1 MDLPRVERAAL
12 RSSRFDAIYA
22 PEERIPVIVVEN
34 FPALGRLTAMRFLE
48 WVQENPDGVVSLPTG
63 KTPEHFIAWVQ
74 RCLSTWKTRGTRRIL
89 SRNGVD
95 PAKRPDLRGLHFV
108 QIDEFYPIEPSQ
120 KNSFLSYVERF
131 YIRGFGMDP
140 GKAMLIDGSRIA
152 LRRGERLGDVWPGMA
167 VDLSL
172 RGRKA
177 RTRLEAR
184 QKSVLAGVDE
194 WCRGYEERIRA
205 LGGIGFFLGGIG
217 PDGHIAFNVRGS
229 SHSSLTRLC
238 GTNYETQAA
247 AAGDLGGIEVA
258 KTRAVITLGLQT
270 ITSNPDC
277 VAIIMAAGAAK
288 ARVVADAVQRAPQP
302 RYPATALH
310 KLPLGRL
317 YVTEGASGL
326 LEARRLAA
334 LRRHRA
340 MPRGEAERIA
350 VDISVRLGKPLDRL
364 TRQDFRRDDFGR
376 LLTNGPKTALR
387 ARAHLA
393 AALERGCRPLSGT
406 NFLHTEPH
414 HDDLMLGCLPA
425 MAMNFKEPSNQH
437 TFATLTSGFT
447 AVTNSLMRRRL
458 GSLLELLRRKDF
470 RDELGKVSRDDEVK
484 LFLNGRKERGEGLR
498 LARDLRESSGKNL
511 PKEIRKWLRYLSQA
525 YPGQKDVP
533 VMQQLKGRCRE
544 WEADCLWGSLGF
556 YSPNIRHLRLGF
568 YTGDLFTQEP
578 TQGRDVP
585 PIARL
590 LKESNPDIVAVAFDP
605 EASGPDTHYKVMQ
618 AINAALRGWSKKTR
632 VWGYRNVWF
641 RFHPSEAELIVPVD
655 KGCLDSME
663 RSFLDMYA
671 SQREASFPS
680 HEYDGP
686 FCRLAR
692 NIQEEQL
699 RMVRSCLGAGFFKK
713 HPEPAIR
720 RAQGL
725 VFMREMTSSEFA
737 RHSRAL
743 QKAMES

>member
-1 MDLPRVERAAL
+1 MVLSRVERKAL
-12 RSSRFDAIYA
+12 RSSRFEALYPPD
-22 PEERIPVIVVEN
+22 ERIPVIVVEN

-48 WVQENPDGVVSLPTG
+48 WVQQNPEGAVSLPTG

-74 RCLSTWKTRGTRRIL
+74 RCLSTWDSRQTRAVL
-89 SRNGVD
+89 ERNGID
-95 PAKRPDLRGLHFV
+95 PSVRPGLRGLRFV

-152 LRRGERLGDVWPGMA
+152 LRRGERLSDVWPGMA

-172 RGRKA
+172 RGRRA

-184 QKSVLAGVDE
+184 QKSVLAGVDD

-229 SHSSLTRLC
+229 SHSSTTRLC

-247 AAGDLGGIEVA
+247 AAGDLGGIETA
-258 KTRAVITLGLQT
+258 KSRAVITIGLKT
-270 ITSNPDC
+270 ITARPDC
-277 VAIIMAAGAAK
+277 VAVIMAAGAAK
-288 ARVVADAVQRAPQP
+288 AKVVADAVQRASQP

-310 KLPLGRL
+310 KLPQARL
-317 YVTEGASGL
+317 YVTEGAAGL
-326 LEARRLAA
+326 LLARRLAS
-334 LRRHRA
+334 LRRRGTLPRA
-340 MPRGEAERIA
+340 EAERIA
-350 VDISVRLGKPLDRL
+350 MDVSVRLGKPLDRL
-364 TRQDFRRDDFGR
+364 TRQDFRKDALGR
-376 LLTNGPKTALR
+376 LLMNGPKAALR
-387 ARAHLA
+387 ARAHLV
-393 AALERGCRPLSGT
+393 AALERGCRPLSDT
-406 NFLHTEPH
+406 RFLHTEPH

-425 MAMNFKEPSNQH
+425 MTMNFKEPSNGH

-447 AVTNSLMRRRL
+447 AVTNDLMRRRL
-458 GSLLELLRRKDF
+458 ESLRRLLQRKGF
-470 RDELGKVSRDDEVK
+470 RDRLGKASRDDEVR
-484 LFLNGRKERGEGLR
+484 LFLNGRRELGEGLR
-498 LARDLRESSGKNL
+498 LARDLREVSGKGL
-511 PKEIRKWLRYLSQA
+511 PKEIRRWLRYLSEA

-533 VMQQLKGRCRE
+533 EMQQLKGRCRE

-556 YSPNIRHLRLGF
+556 HSPNIRHLRLGF

-578 TQGRDVP
+578 TRDRDVP
-585 PIARL
+585 PIAAL
-590 LKESNPDIVAVAFDP
+590 LKESDPDIVAVAFDP

-618 AINAALRGWSKKTR
+618 AVNAALRGWRKGTR

-655 KGCLDSME
+655 KECLDSME
-663 RSFLDMYA
+663 RLFLDMYA

-692 NIQEEQL
+692 RIQEEQFK
-699 RMVRSCLGAGFFKK
+699 MVKTLLGNGFFRNS
-713 HPEPAIR
+713 PAPSIR
-720 RAQGL
+720 MARGL
-725 VFMREMTSSEFA
+725 VLMREMSAAEFA
-737 RHSRAL
+737 KHSREL